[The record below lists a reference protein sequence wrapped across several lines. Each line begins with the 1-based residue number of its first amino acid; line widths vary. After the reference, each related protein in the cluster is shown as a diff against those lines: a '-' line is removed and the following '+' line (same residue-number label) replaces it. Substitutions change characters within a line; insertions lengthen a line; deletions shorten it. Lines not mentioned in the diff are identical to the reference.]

1 VFESGLGQAAVAG
14 AAGPG
19 HRDGL
24 ADGALDAGPDGV
36 AGLSIGGVLGGS
48 GGELGVVDLAGRHG
62 ELASDP
68 W

>member
-24 ADGALDAGPDGV
+24 ADGALNASPDGI
-36 AGLSIGGVLGGS
+36 AGLPVGGVLGGS